1 MAVFTEVGFDSA
13 DALVQRLGLGTLR
26 ELRGIE
32 AGIENTNYFAT
43 TDRGEYV
50 LTVFERL
57 GHEQLPY
64 YLCLMKHLA
73 ERGIPVPA
81 PAADPTVATGTAR
94 TIAAPAKGQALKAPS
109 IAPCDLL
116 HTLSGKPA
124 AVVQRLSGKSELAP
138 TAAHCAELGRMLAR
152 MHLAG
157 RDFDRLQPN
166 LRGLAWWNDTAPV
179 VLPYLDSP
187 QAALLRSELAY
198 QNHVAESSGYAALPR
213 GPVHADLFRDNAM
226 FATDTDGCVDA
237 DADADADGDGQG
249 APCLTGIFDFYFAGT
264 DTWLFDLAVC
274 LNDWAIDLATGEHH
288 AARAD
293 ALLAA
298 YGTVRPLTGA
308 ERALLPALLRAAA
321 LRFWISRLW
330 DYHLPREASMLKPHD
345 PTHFERVLRQRARH
359 PDALHAA
366 TSAADPNPAAV
377 LATADAIAAIA

>member
-1 MAVFTEVGFDSA
+1 MAVFTEVGFDPA
-13 DALVQRLGLGTLR
+13 DELVRRLGLGALR

-32 AGIENTNYFAT
+32 GGIENTNYFAT
-43 TDRGEYV
+43 TDQGDYV

-57 GHEQLPY
+57 GFEQLPY

-81 PAADPTVATGTAR
+81 PAADPTVVAGG
-94 TIAAPAKGQALKAPS
+94 IEGVAALAALTKAHTSKTPT
-109 IAPCDLL
+109 IAPCELL

-138 TAAHCAELGRMLAR
+138 SPAHCAELGRMLAR

-166 LRGLAWWNDTAPV
+166 LRGLSWWNDTAPV
-179 VLPYLDSP
+179 VLPYLEAS

-226 FATDTDGCVDA
+226 FST
-237 DADADADGDGQG
+237 DADGDGSG
-249 APCLTGIFDFYFAGT
+249 RAPPRLTGIFDFYFAGT

-274 LNDWAIDLATGEHH
+274 LNDWAIDLATGEHDV
-288 AARAD
+288 ARAD

-298 YGTVRPLTGA
+298 YATVRPLTGA
-308 ERALLPALLRAAA
+308 ERGLLPAMLRAAA

-359 PDALHAA
+359 PDALQMAS
-366 TSAADPNPAAV
+366 SAADPTPAEAP
-377 LATADAIAAIA
+377 ATAHAIAATA